1 MVSGCFGWFR
11 VVLGGF
17 RWFWV
22 VCCFSSY
29 ESKHGQIPNFVL
41 RGLRKR
47 WHSSMKEACPND
59 EPYFH
64 FAITLRDRLLKTS
77 HLLLIRKEV
86 NSGMAYQM
94 QPIWQPVDGGYASTL
109 GAFVN

>member
-1 MVSGCFGWFR
+1 MAFGGCGWFRVIADGFRWFR

-17 RWFWV
+17 GLFWV
-22 VCCFSSY
+22 VCCFSSH

-59 EPYFH
+59 EPYLPFCDNLEGQIAED
-64 FAITLRDRLLKTS
+64 FTS
-77 HLLLIRKEV
+77 VV
-86 NSGMAYQM
+86 NSQGGKLWYGVPNATYMA
-94 QPIWQPVDGGYASTL
+94 TC
-109 GAFVN
+109 